1 MKTYLLEIKNRLI
14 LTFLTWL
21 SIITV
26 SYLYKET
33 LLFLILQQNRLFES
47 GNNPHSFYFIF
58 TNVTEIFSVYIQLII
73 FLSTQIVSIY
83 FIYHCFNF
91 LSLALFKWEYSIVA
105 FFFKVSF
112 FIWCL
117 SVILTNY
124 ALIPLTWD
132 FFFSFQKL
140 ASDKFISLHFEAK
153 LNEYLDFYVSL
164 YYLCVLYCQIFT
176 IIIFFLS
183 FINSHF
189 ITIKKFRKLYYY
201 IFVLFSTIISP
212 PDIISQILISFL
224 LIFSY
229 EILVFSFIT
238 KNFLSR

>member
-47 GNNPHSFYFIF
+47 GNNTHSFYFIF

-91 LSLALFKWEYSIVA
+91 LSLALFKWEYSVVA

-112 FIWCL
+112 VIWCL

-140 ASDKFISLHFEAK
+140 ASDQFISLHFEAK

-176 IIIFFLS
+176 IIIFF
-183 FINSHF
+183 
-189 ITIKKFRKLYYY
+189 
-201 IFVLFSTIISP
+201 
-212 PDIISQILISFL
+212 
-224 LIFSY
+224 
-229 EILVFSFIT
+229 
-238 KNFLSR
+238 